1 MSVKCCSLA
10 KFKREGTRV
19 VQCQFI
25 FKNIASKHRSFP
37 RRIWGH
43 AGPQTPPPLPA
54 PRPKPLTHFH
64 HVKIRNLRSAGL
76 RGGRLT
82 EAGARRPG
90 TWTSAPWGAAAAACC
105 RVSRAEEACAARQ
118 SWRQSSNQQRVS
130 EWAEQSSTSEE
141 NQLWSRSWGCFF
153 GGIGGGVP
161 GVSATP
167 ASLSLSSE
175 E

>member
-1 MSVKCCSLA
+1 MREHESSSVSSSL
-10 KFKREGTRV
+10 KTSH
-19 VQCQFI
+19 Q
-25 FKNIASKHRSFP
+25 NIVLSLVESGATPAPKP
-37 RRIWGH
+37 
-43 AGPQTPPPLPA
+43 PPPLPA

-64 HVKIRNLRSAGL
+64 HVKIRNLRSAGPH
-76 RGGRLT
+76 GGRLT